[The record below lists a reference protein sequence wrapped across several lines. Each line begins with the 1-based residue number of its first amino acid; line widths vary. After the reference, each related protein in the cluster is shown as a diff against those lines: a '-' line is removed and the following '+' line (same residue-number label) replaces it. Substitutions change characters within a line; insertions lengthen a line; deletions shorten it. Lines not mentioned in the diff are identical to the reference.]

1 MLSWKFLRPITLVR
15 APIFLVMNVL
25 KDSFNPDDLRLLW
38 LSVKHVH
45 QHKNC
50 HILTRTNT
58 YRYTILELFIRQ
70 DT

>member
-1 MLSWKFLRPITLVR
+1 
-15 APIFLVMNVL
+15 MNVL
-25 KDSFNPDDLRLLW
+25 KDSFKLDDLRLLW